1 MEQGFI
7 INQKD
12 CVEINLD
19 ATNGKIVGHK
29 YALKDIHV
37 GEPII
42 KYGLPIGTATQF
54 IAKGEHVHTHN
65 IKTTLN
71 DVVEYN
77 YQPQLAQAHEVSE
90 KNRELARKKVVVN
103 VYERSTGLIG
113 IRNELWIIPTVGC
126 VNGVSNRIIDAFK
139 SECMEQGINLLKLP
153 NFDGIYAYTH
163 QYGCSQMGDDHI
175 NTRKTLQNIAT
186 HPNAGGVLVI
196 GLGCEN
202 NQIDTFKETLGE
214 YDPERIRFLVAQ
226 KVEDEIAEGVK
237 LVRELFEKMV
247 TDIRV
252 EKPLSMV
259 RVGLECGGS
268 DGLSGI
274 TANPLIGHFSDY
286 IIGQGGTS
294 VLTEVPE
301 MFGAET
307 ILMNRCVD
315 ETVFHKTVEMVNGFK
330 EYYKKHDQVIY
341 ENPSPGNK
349 NGGISTLEDK
359 SLGCTTK
366 AGSSQVID
374 VLQNTQKLQKHGLN
388 LISAP
393 GNDAVATTT
402 LGMCGCHMV
411 LFSTGR
417 GTPFGGFIPTM
428 KISTNSALYQLKP
441 NWIDFNAGQL
451 LDGVSMDDLLE
462 LFINKIVSVINGEKT
477 QQEKNNYREIS
488 IFKSGVTL

>member
-1 MEQGFI
+1 MEQQFI
-7 INQKD
+7 INGKD
-12 CVEINLD
+12 SVEINLSPV
-19 ATNGKIVGHK
+19 NGRLVGHK
-29 YALKDIHV
+29 YALHDIQI
-37 GEPII
+37 GELVI
-42 KYGLPIGTATQF
+42 KYGMPIGTATEF
-54 IAKGEHVHTHN
+54 IPKGAHVHTHN

-71 DVVEYN
+71 DVIEYTYEPDASHALEFEKISAEQQN
-77 YQPQLAQAHEVSE
+77 SVDVKVYQ
-90 KNRELARKKVVVN
+90 RKFDLV
-103 VYERSTGLIG
+103 G
-113 IRNELWIIPTVGC
+113 IRNEIWIIPTVGC
-126 VNGVSNRIIDAFK
+126 VNGVANRIIDTFK
-139 SECMEQGINLLKLP
+139 NDCLEQGINLNSLE
-153 NFDGIYAYTH
+153 NFDGIFAHTH
-163 QYGCSQMGDDHI
+163 QYGCSQMGDDHV
-175 NTRKTLQNIAT
+175 NTRKTLQNIAV

-202 NQIDTFKETLGE
+202 NQIDTFRETMGD
-214 YDPERIRFLVAQ
+214 YDEERVRFLVAQ

-237 LVRELFEKMV
+237 LVKELFANLLKDKRV
-247 TDIRV
+247 T
-252 EKPLSMV
+252 KPLSSI

-274 TANPLIGHFSDY
+274 TANPLIGRFSDY
-286 IIGQGGTS
+286 IIARGGTS

-307 ILMNRCVD
+307 ILMNRCID
-315 ETVFHKTVEMVNGFK
+315 EKVFLKTVDMVNGFK
-330 EYYKKHDQVIY
+330 DYYKKHDQVIY

-374 VLQNTQKLQKHGLN
+374 VLKHTEKLSKHGLN

-393 GNDAVATTT
+393 GNDAVATTA

-428 KISTNSALYQLKP
+428 KISTNSALYALKP

-451 LDGVSMDDLLE
+451 LDGVSMDDMLA
-462 LFINKIVSVINGEKT
+462 LFVQKIVSVINGEKT